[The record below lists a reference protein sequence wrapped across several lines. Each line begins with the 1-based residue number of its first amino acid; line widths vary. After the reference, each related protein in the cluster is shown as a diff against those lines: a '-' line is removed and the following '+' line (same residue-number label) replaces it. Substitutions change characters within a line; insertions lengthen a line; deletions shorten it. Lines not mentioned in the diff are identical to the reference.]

1 MMSDSIKVEQK
12 ATLGSHTT
20 QIVTQNNYYGLTPQE
35 ACNEAIQLFYDNFP
49 RLQADAK
56 ALVEKLVRELM
67 DEIAAKLSKEQ
78 IVDMSPF
85 GQPDVQYVMLEAQ
98 KGYARFGTTES
109 LELLSTLVVERI
121 KQDVGD
127 VCLKITID
135 KAISIAGQ
143 LTSAQMDY
151 LSLLFIVT
159 LVKFN
164 NIQSLEQLNKHLKY
178 LTTVFSAA
186 QNVNFEFLNMFGC
199 FQLDLGSASERLAAR
214 YNLNVADVDM
224 ICPQMLKDMVGDYR
238 TSPVGTIIAIIN
250 AEQKTGY
257 HFDPK
262 IWIHE

>member
-1 MMSDSIKVEQK
+1 
-12 ATLGSHTT
+12 
-20 QIVTQNNYYGLTPQE
+20 LTPQE

-98 KGYARFGTTES
+98 KSYARFGTTES

-135 KAISIAGQ
+135 
-143 LTSAQMDY
+143 
-151 LSLLFIVT
+151 
-159 LVKFN
+159 
-164 NIQSLEQLNKHLKY
+164 NIND
-178 LTTVFSAA
+178 
-186 QNVNFEFLNMFGC
+186 EFF
-199 FQLDLGSASERLAAR
+199 RK
-214 YNLNVADVDM
+214 
-224 ICPQMLKDMVGDYR
+224 MLKLGIR
-238 TSPVGTIIAIIN
+238 F
-250 AEQKTGY
+250 Y
-257 HFDPK
+257 HSSNF
-262 IWIHE
+262 